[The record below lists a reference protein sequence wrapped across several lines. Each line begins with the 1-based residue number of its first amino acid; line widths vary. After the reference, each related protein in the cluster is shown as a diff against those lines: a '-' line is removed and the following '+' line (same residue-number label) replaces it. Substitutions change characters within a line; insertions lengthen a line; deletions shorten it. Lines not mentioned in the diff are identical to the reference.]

1 MALTSLREIR
11 FERRLGVRPFVQTLW
26 GLSLVALSVVLA
38 SAQEKVNF
46 SGTWVLDKSQSD
58 VSQLMGL
65 SDDAE
70 KVRNAGMTMVVDQH
84 GSNLR
89 VNRTLRTQSGER
101 KEIHIY
107 KIGGGQTTNTGARGE
122 TVVGRAFWEGDKLVI
137 VSTRTW
143 RVLLKDVSTES
154 RGVWSLSPD
163 GKSLTITAEVR
174 GPHGD
179 HRGKVVFDKQ

>member
-1 MALTSLREIR
+1 MTS
-11 FERRLGVRPFVQTLW
+11 FVKTLS
-26 GLSLVALSVVLA
+26 GLSLVALAVVLV

-65 SDDAE
+65 SDDPE
-70 KVRNAGMTMVVDQH
+70 KARNTSMTMVVEQQ

-89 VNRTLRTQSGER
+89 VNRMLKTQGEER
-101 KEIHIY
+101 KEIHTY
-107 KIGGGQTTNTGARGE
+107 KIGGGETTNTGSRGE

-143 RVLLKDVSTES
+143 RVLLKYVAAES
-154 RGVWSLSPD
+154 RGVWSPSPD
-163 GKSLTITAEVR
+163 GKNLTIATDVNSPR
-174 GPHGD
+174 GEQ
-179 HRGKVVFDKQ
+179 RGKVVFDKQ